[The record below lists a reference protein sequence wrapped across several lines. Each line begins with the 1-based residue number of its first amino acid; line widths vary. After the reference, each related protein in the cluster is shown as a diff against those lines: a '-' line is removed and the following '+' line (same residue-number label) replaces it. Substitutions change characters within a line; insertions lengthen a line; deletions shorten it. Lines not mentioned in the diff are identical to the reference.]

1 MPVVEVLNSGLH
13 NSGYSRYREMMPLLR
28 CLFFIAE
35 HFHLQVEAVHLPGKE
50 NGLADALSNNNIPHF
65 QQAFPGA
72 AKSPTHLPRQAGTG
86 TVSGG
91 TARLD
96 ITALDIVCQLYRQG
110 LAQATQQAY
119 ASGRDATSTSARD

>member
-1 MPVVEVLNSGLH
+1 
-13 NSGYSRYREMMPLLR
+13 MMPLLR
-28 CLFFIAE
+28 CLIFFIAE

-50 NGLADALSNNNIPHF
+50 NGLSDALSHNNFSAVSVGIPRCS
-65 QQAFPGA
+65 QITNPPPQ
-72 AKSPTHLPRQAGTG
+72 TGTF

-119 ASGRDATSTSARD
+119 ASGRDAT